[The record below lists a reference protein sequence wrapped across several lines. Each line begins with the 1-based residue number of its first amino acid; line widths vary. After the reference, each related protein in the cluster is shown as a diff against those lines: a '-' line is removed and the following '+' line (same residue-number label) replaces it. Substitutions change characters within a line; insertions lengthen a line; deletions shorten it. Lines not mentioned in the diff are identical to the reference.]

1 MQLISEVMTAG
12 LLEKVAGSEDAQ
24 PTCQHRQV
32 ARAVMTV
39 GGHGQPLNRA
49 ERRAQA
55 AIDRR
60 NAKRGKVS
68 A

>member
-12 LLEKVAGSEDAQ
+12 LLEKVAESDDAQ
-24 PTCQHRQV
+24 PTAKHHQV

-49 ERRAQA
+49 QRRAM
-55 AIDRR
+55 D
-60 NAKRGKVS
+60 AKARKAGKKVG

>member
-1 MQLISEVMTAG
+1 MQLISETLTAG
-12 LLEKVAGSEDAQ
+12 VLEEVAKREESQ

-32 ARAVMTV
+32 ARAILTV
-39 GGHGQPLNRA
+39 GGHQQLNRA

-60 NAKRGKVS
+60 NAKRAKVP